1 MNYLNKSLEPLLPE
15 YENIELALY
24 GFLGFFIPLFFS
36 HPQIITGALVNAFL
50 ILSALHFK
58 GYKSLYLVFIPS
70 IAALL
75 RGVLFGPFTVFL
87 VYMLPFI
94 WIGNAILVLVFK
106 KMFVVE
112 RRNYWLTL
120 AIGGLLKAG
129 FLFIMAYILFS
140 FSLVPKLFLTAFGI
154 MQFITACLGG
164 AVAYLRFLI
173 KRN

>member
-1 MNYLNKSLEPLLPE
+1 LNKSLNPLIE
-15 YENIELALY
+15 QNENVELIIY
-24 GFLGFFIPLFFS
+24 IFLGFFIPLFFS

-75 RGVLFGPFTVFL
+75 RGVLFGPFTIFL

-94 WIGNAILVLVFK
+94 WIGNTILILIFK

-112 RRNYWLTL
+112 GKNYFVVLL
-120 AIGGLLKAG
+120 IASLLKAL

-164 AVAYLRFLI
+164 VIAYLRFLI
-173 KRN
+173 KKH